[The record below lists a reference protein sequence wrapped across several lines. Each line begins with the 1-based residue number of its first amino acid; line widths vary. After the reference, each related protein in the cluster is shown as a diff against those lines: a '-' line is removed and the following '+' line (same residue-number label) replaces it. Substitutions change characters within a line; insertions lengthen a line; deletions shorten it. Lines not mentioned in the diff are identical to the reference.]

1 MATDVYLPE
10 SVDLYYLLVENIFQ
24 SIFFSGVGM
33 VIIFLLLGAI
43 MRMSPLLM
51 SFIIGLFVIAFGIG
65 YGGSLFALLGFIGAC
80 FYFFSSVFR
89 LLAKLGG
96 P

>member
-1 MATDVYLPE
+1 MESDIYLPE
-10 SVDLYYLLVENIFQ
+10 SVDLYYLLVENVFQ

-33 VIIFLLLGAI
+33 VIVFLLLGAL
-43 MRMSPLLM
+43 MRMSPLTM
-51 SFIIGLFVIAFGIG
+51 SFIIGLFIIAFGIG
-65 YGGSLFALLGFIGAC
+65 YGGSLFAVFGFMGAS

-89 LLAKLGG
+89 LIAKLGG